1 MQWSGRSRTRVFGSI
16 LLSVVAAFVWLT
28 PAPAAADELFAT
40 LTVSEVQEFLRLR
53 PGHDLGA
60 FRARLANAS
69 LTGMAT
75 LGLCTPT
82 GVADCVIGIR
92 ASSRVNLQKG
102 FTGPITGEI
111 KTLIDNPTT
120 PPPIVDNVLVVAT
133 TSFRGTIDLCAAPTL
148 DPDNPC
154 APVGTAQ
161 GTWNSRDLRAHG
173 TFNGLFQVP
182 IPATLAGLPAGTCDI
197 ATTLN
202 IDMTLE
208 LLLGP
213 PVMETLLGHVYLNP
227 LGSLGIPA
235 IQCLTIGD
243 FSLRVPMVRFSVELR
258 RP

>member
-182 IPATLAGLPAGTCDI
+182 IPVALA
-197 ATTLN
+197 
-202 IDMTLE
+202 E

-213 PVMETLLGHVYLNP
+213 LPSSCNIHTTLADFVGSVEETLPGHVYLNP
-227 LGSLGIPA
+227 LVAQFPDIPF